1 MRNYKTHAVLIL
13 VKFECVVVDGGDRRL
28 KHGAR
33 PHRVAGNLRQTA
45 ADPLVLAPHCSGQ
58 R

>member
-1 MRNYKTHAVLIL
+1 MQYLFL
-13 VKFECVVVDGGDRRL
+13 VKFEYVVVDGGDRRL